1 MIKSMTPL
9 INDVQENVRRFNQE
23 EAIWQCYEEKR
34 KRRRRRFRMR
44 SKIAEKLLDQLDWM
58 AAEREMRRSDCVGKQ
73 LL

>member
-1 MIKSMTPL
+1 MTPL

-34 KRRRRRFRMR
+34 KRRRLFRMR
-44 SKIAEKLLDQLDWM
+44 SKIAEKLLDQLDWI
-58 AAEREMRRSDCVGKQ
+58 AAERKMHRSDCVGKQ